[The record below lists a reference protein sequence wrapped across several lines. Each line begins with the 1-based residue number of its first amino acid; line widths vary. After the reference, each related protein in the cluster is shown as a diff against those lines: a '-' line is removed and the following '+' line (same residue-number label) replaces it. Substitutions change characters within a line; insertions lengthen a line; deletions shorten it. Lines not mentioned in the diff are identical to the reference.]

1 MGKIIQDCK
10 DAKLPIAEWNPSWR
24 QNWSYKV
31 KSWANLDAG
40 ERKKRKKNDE
50 RDNDK
55 CGKEMILP
63 PKIMFSRGKKLE
75 EVELNKL
82 LIKETFLK

>member
-1 MGKIIQDCK
+1 M
-10 DAKLPIAEWNPSWR
+10 
-24 QNWSYKV
+24 
-31 KSWANLDAG
+31 DAG

-75 EVELNKL
+75 ECRTKQVVDKGNFPEVNNYSAGEGALGEGD
-82 LIKETFLK
+82 ITQ

>member
-1 MGKIIQDCK
+1 M
-10 DAKLPIAEWNPSWR
+10 
-24 QNWSYKV
+24 
-31 KSWANLDAG
+31 DAG
-40 ERKKRKKNDE
+40 EREKGRKIDE

-75 EVELNKL
+75 ELELKQA
-82 LIKETFLK
+82 IR

>member
-1 MGKIIQDCK
+1 M
-10 DAKLPIAEWNPSWR
+10 
-24 QNWSYKV
+24 
-31 KSWANLDAG
+31 DAG